1 MRCFCG
7 GGKCHLNLTQAS
19 LARPKMSGHTQKGIN
34 MLRSY
39 SAELNGSA
47 LVWLDQ
53 PPPDLKR
60 ARVLVVVEEE
70 ADSQVSA
77 SQSKRYNFAHLAGR
91 LQWSGDAVLAQRESR
106 DAW

>member
-1 MRCFCG
+1 
-7 GGKCHLNLTQAS
+7 
-19 LARPKMSGHTQKGIN
+19 

-39 SAELNGSA
+39 SAELNGSE

-60 ARVLVVVEEE
+60 ARVLVVVEED
-70 ADSQVSA
+70 ADSQVSTFQ
-77 SQSKRYNFAHLAGR
+77 SQRYNFAHLAGR
-91 LQWSGDAVLAQRESR
+91 LQWNGDALAAQRQSR

>member
-1 MRCFCG
+1 
-7 GGKCHLNLTQAS
+7 
-19 LARPKMSGHTQKGIN
+19 

-39 SAELNGSA
+39 SAEINGSE

-53 PPPDLKR
+53 PPPDIKR

-70 ADSQVSA
+70 VGLATGTSKSQ
-77 SQSKRYNFAHLAGR
+77 RYNFAHLAGR
-91 LQWSGDAVLAQRESR
+91 LQWTGDAVAAQRESR

>member
-1 MRCFCG
+1 
-7 GGKCHLNLTQAS
+7 
-19 LARPKMSGHTQKGIN
+19 

-39 SAELNGSA
+39 SAELNGSE

-60 ARVLVVVEEE
+60 ARVLVVVEED
-70 ADSQVSA
+70 ADSQVST
-77 SQSKRYNFAHLAGR
+77 SQSQRYNFAHLAGQ
-91 LQWSGDAVLAQRESR
+91 LQWNGDALAAQRESR

>member
-1 MRCFCG
+1 
-7 GGKCHLNLTQAS
+7 
-19 LARPKMSGHTQKGIN
+19 

-39 SAELNGSA
+39 SAELNGSE

-60 ARVLVVVEEE
+60 ARVLVVVEED
-70 ADSQVSA
+70 ADSQVSTSR
-77 SQSKRYNFAHLAGR
+77 SQRYNFAHLAGR
-91 LQWSGDAVLAQRESR
+91 LQWNGDALAAQRESR

>member
-1 MRCFCG
+1 
-7 GGKCHLNLTQAS
+7 
-19 LARPKMSGHTQKGIN
+19 

-39 SAELNGSA
+39 SAELNGSE

-60 ARVLVVVEEE
+60 ARVLVVVEED
-70 ADSQVSA
+70 ADSQVSR
-77 SQSKRYNFAHLAGR
+77 SQSQRYNFAHLAGR
-91 LQWSGDAVLAQRESR
+91 LQWNGDALAAQRESR